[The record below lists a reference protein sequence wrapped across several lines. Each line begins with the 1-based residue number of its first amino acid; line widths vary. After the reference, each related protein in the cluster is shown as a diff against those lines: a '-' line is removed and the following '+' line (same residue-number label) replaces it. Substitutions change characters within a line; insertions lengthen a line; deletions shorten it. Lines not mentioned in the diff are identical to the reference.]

1 MRLLIWI
8 RCTSG
13 ITVDPVRL
21 CWCPLCVMLRLS
33 FFHIDLSFFETSLEM
48 FSSEQK
54 EVQAIQESTQVGL
67 LLVDKKGFKEK
78 FESSLHSR
86 LEVMTFCAQT
96 F

>member
-1 MRLLIWI
+1 M
-8 RCTSG
+8 
-13 ITVDPVRL
+13 
-21 CWCPLCVMLRLS
+21 
-33 FFHIDLSFFETSLEM
+33 SFFETSLEM

-54 EVQAIQESTQVGL
+54 EARAIPESTQVGL

-86 LEVMTFCAQT
+86 LEVTTFCARI